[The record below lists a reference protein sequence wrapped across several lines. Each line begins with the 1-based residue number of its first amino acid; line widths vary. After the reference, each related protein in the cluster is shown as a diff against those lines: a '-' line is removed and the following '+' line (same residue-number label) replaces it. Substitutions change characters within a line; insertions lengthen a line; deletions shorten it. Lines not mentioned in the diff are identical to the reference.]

1 MKCQQKS
8 SILAADSKKF
18 CVFNVKNG
26 KYLSTLNIPAHLER
40 SKGKNDIHCNYE
52 QPGLNFFTF
61 DEHMLIAVHD
71 NERGFPAVLDIY
83 KFWGTSF
90 KKPTP
95 KVLDVHS

>member
-1 MKCQQKS
+1 M
-8 SILAADSKKF
+8 
-18 CVFNVKNG
+18 FNVKNG

-40 SKGKNDIHCNYE
+40 SNGKKESDCVYE
-52 QPGLNFFTF
+52 QSGLNFFTC

-90 KKPTP
+90 KKPKP

>member
-1 MKCQQKS
+1 M
-8 SILAADSKKF
+8 
-18 CVFNVKNG
+18 FNVKNG

-40 SKGKNDIHCNYE
+40 SNGKKESDCVYE
-52 QPGLNFFTF
+52 QSGLNFFPF

-90 KKPTP
+90 KKPKP
-95 KVLDVHS
+95 QVLDVHS

>member
-1 MKCQQKS
+1 M
-8 SILAADSKKF
+8 
-18 CVFNVKNG
+18 FNVKNG

-71 NERGFPAVLDIY
+71 NEWGFPAVLDIY
-83 KFWGTSF
+83 RF
-90 KKPTP
+90 
-95 KVLDVHS
+95 